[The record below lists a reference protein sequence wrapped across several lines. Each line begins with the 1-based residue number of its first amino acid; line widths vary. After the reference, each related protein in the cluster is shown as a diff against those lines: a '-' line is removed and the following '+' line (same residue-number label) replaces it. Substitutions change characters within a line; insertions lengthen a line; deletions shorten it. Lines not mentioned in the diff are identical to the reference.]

1 MSTKESKLN
10 YEDYQY
16 ILIAVSL
23 ARGNDD
29 IKEMPQID
37 EYLSE
42 LYVKVKALYNK
53 EVTSDE
59 SRATR

>member
-1 MSTKESKLN
+1 MSTKEIKLN
-10 YEDYQY
+10 YEDYLY
-16 ILIAVSL
+16 ILIAISL

-42 LYVKVKALYNK
+42 FYVKVLGSLK
-53 EVTSDE
+53 
-59 SRATR
+59 